1 MNTRS
6 DYSGG
11 PSSNIGRSSVS
22 PACSAAILRFPLP
35 YCIILT
41 PDASGWKGQGKAKG
55 IKRGD
60 LCRMVVVD
68 AILLLLEVDNWS
80 IEIGNIRTWREAYR
94 RIQMGD
100 VLVVLLSGIRDFL
113 NII

>member
-1 MNTRS
+1 
-6 DYSGG
+6 
-11 PSSNIGRSSVS
+11 
-22 PACSAAILRFPLP
+22 
-35 YCIILT
+35 
-41 PDASGWKGQGKAKG
+41 
-55 IKRGD
+55 
-60 LCRMVVVD
+60 MVVVD

-94 RIQMGD
+94 RIQIGD